1 MCVVVMIFFAEDEF
15 LGVGFLWQLQCRVDK
30 DKKLRRGEEG
40 LMNSDFC
47 VITPFLKL
55 IEGFS
60 RGNPS
65 FQYDLSFFR
74 VSSRS
79 ITTMEI
85 FYSVWF
91 FSLKGKQFDKLSF
104 SQLKQIDSPFTHQ

>member
-1 MCVVVMIFFAEDEF
+1 MKEMEVVGGERAGLKEKKEMNEADSGGHVEQF
-15 LGVGFLWQLQCRVDK
+15 CRVDDK

-55 IEGFS
+55 IEVFS

-74 VSSRS
+74 VSGRS
-79 ITTMEI
+79 ITTMET
-85 FYSVWF
+85 FCSVWS
-91 FSLKGKQFDKLSF
+91 FSLKLGK
-104 SQLKQIDSPFTHQ
+104 